1 MLKEQILDLLEKDR
15 EFRYAVAGLIGMQ
28 EILQRLDR
36 HEEIMQKMLE
46 RLDRHEEIMQKMLER
61 LDRHE
66 EIIQKILERLERHEE
81 IMQKMLERLDRHEEA
96 IKRLWENQNRLW
108 EEVKALRENQEKLWE
123 NQNRLWLEV
132 KELREGQKR
141 LERELQNTRNYMM
154 RGFREIKS
162 SLRKSFHGSAAAF
175 VEFLLAEMGYDAS
188 VDRKIFVQENEP
200 VEIDLFCERPLV
212 VGEVTLKIESEEE
225 AKKELEKLMKKVR
238 IAERIFGKPE
248 FIFLVVANAG
258 KEAEELLRKIC
269 GEKGIRPVLGKEIE
283 EF

>member
-36 HEEIMQKMLE
+36 HEEIMQKMLA
-46 RLDRHEEIMQKMLER
+46 RLD
-61 LDRHE
+61 
-66 EIIQKILERLERHEE
+66 RHEE

-123 NQNRLWLEV
+123 NQNKLWLEV

-162 SLRKSFHGSAAAF
+162 FLRKSFHGSAAAF

-248 FIFLVVANAG
+248 FIFLVVANAS

-269 GEKGIRPVLGKEIE
+269 GENGIRLVLGKEIE

>member
-15 EFRYAVAGLIGMQ
+15 EFRYAVAGLIGLQ

-46 RLDRHEEIMQKMLER
+46 RLDRHEETIQKMLQR
-61 LDRHE
+61 LD
-66 EIIQKILERLERHEE
+66 RHEE
-81 IMQKMLERLDRHEEA
+81 IMQKMLERLDRHEES
-96 IKRLWENQNRLW
+96 IKRLW

-123 NQNRLWLEV
+123 NQNKLWLEV

-212 VGEVTLKIESEEE
+212 VGEVTLKIESEED

-248 FIFLVVANAG
+248 FIFLVVANAS
-258 KEAEELLRKIC
+258 KEAEGLLRKIC
-269 GEKGIRPVLGKEIE
+269 GERGIRLVLGKEIE